1 MEERPEAIEIS
12 PGDDGGPWG
21 GSSESV
27 PSGTLLSGDV
37 ASFGGENTPYFVEAG
52 TESKGLSN
60 GTWFVIGMIP
70 TPFAMWVTSFLF
82 IIIGESGVVG
92 ELDEILFTI
101 SFLVW
106 PVGLI
111 GGLVWSFTRGN
122 KYFAFGLL
130 TTLIGLPAVL
140 LLALIVFFISLGAF

>member
-1 MEERPEAIEIS
+1 
-12 PGDDGGPWG
+12 
-21 GSSESV
+21 
-27 PSGTLLSGDV
+27 
-37 ASFGGENTPYFVEAG
+37 
-52 TESKGLSN
+52 
-60 GTWFVIGMIP
+60 MIP

-140 LLALIVFFISLGAF
+140 FLALIVFFISLGAF

>member
-1 MEERPEAIEIS
+1 M
-12 PGDDGGPWG
+12 
-21 GSSESV
+21 
-27 PSGTLLSGDV
+27 
-37 ASFGGENTPYFVEAG
+37 
-52 TESKGLSN
+52 ESKGLSN

-82 IIIGESGVVG
+82 VIIAESGVG
-92 ELDEILFTI
+92 RALDEILFTI

-140 LLALIVFFISLGAF
+140 FLALIVLFISLGAF